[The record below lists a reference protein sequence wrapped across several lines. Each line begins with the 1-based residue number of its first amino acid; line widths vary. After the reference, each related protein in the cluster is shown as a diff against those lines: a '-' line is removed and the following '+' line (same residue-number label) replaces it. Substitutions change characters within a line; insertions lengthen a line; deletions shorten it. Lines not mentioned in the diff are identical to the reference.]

1 MNQKD
6 QSRKLPGFYIALC
19 CCVIAIGAA
28 GFIARR
34 MESET
39 TNAVTTV
46 EEDTI
51 ETEEAILPLI
61 TELPDSETASS
72 HNTIVVEEPSEEPAE
87 QENTGIQTGMSAE
100 TAVEEYAVDN
110 PDVEAASVTVNAE
123 DSGMFASP
131 VPEST
136 ILEGYSGDTLKYNTV
151 YEDWRTHNG
160 IDIEA
165 SEGCSVSAAADGTVC
180 EVTEGSCGKQVTI
193 QHNNGYSTVYAQL
206 GDINVAEGD
215 KVSAGSVIGT
225 VGASRGENI
234 AAAHLHYEIR
244 RDGNPLEPEEF

>member
-1 MNQKD
+1 MNQTN
-6 QSRKLPGFYIALC
+6 QTRKLPGFYIALC

-28 GFIARR
+28 GFIAQH

-46 EEDTI
+46 EEDNT
-51 ETEEAILPLI
+51 ETQEVILPMI

-72 HNTIVVEEPSEEPAE
+72 NNTIVIEEPSEQPAE
-87 QENTGIQTGMSAE
+87 QENTGTETGASAE

-131 VPEST
+131 VPDST
-136 ILEGYSGDTLKYNTV
+136 ILEGFSGETLKYNTV

-165 SEGCSVSAAADGTVC
+165 SVGCSVSAAADGTVC

-215 KVSAGSVIGT
+215 NVSCGSVIGT
-225 VGASRGENI
+225 VGASCGENVS
-234 AAAHLHYEIR
+234 APHLHYEIR
-244 RDGNPLEPEEF
+244 RDGNPLNPEEL

>member
-6 QSRKLPGFYIALC
+6 QTRKLPGFYIALC

-28 GFIARR
+28 GFIAQH
-34 MESET
+34 MESKT
-39 TNAVTTV
+39 TNAVTPV
-46 EEDTI
+46 EEDVIKTQ
-51 ETEEAILPLI
+51 EAILPLI
-61 TELPDSETASS
+61 TELPGSETASS
-72 HNTIVVEEPSEEPAE
+72 YNTIVVEEPTEEPAE
-87 QENTGIQTGMSAE
+87 QENSGTEAAASAE

-110 PDVEAASVTVNAE
+110 PDVAAASVTVNAE

-131 VPEST
+131 VPAST

-165 SEGCSVSAAADGTVC
+165 SVGCSVSAAADGTVC
-180 EVTEGSCGKQVTI
+180 EVTEGSYGKQVTI

-206 GDINVAEGD
+206 GDINVALGD
-215 KVSAGSVIGT
+215 EVSSGSVIGT
-225 VGASRGENI
+225 VGESRGENI
-234 AAAHLHYEIR
+234 NAPHLHYEIR
-244 RDGNPLEPEEF
+244 RDGNPLNPEEL